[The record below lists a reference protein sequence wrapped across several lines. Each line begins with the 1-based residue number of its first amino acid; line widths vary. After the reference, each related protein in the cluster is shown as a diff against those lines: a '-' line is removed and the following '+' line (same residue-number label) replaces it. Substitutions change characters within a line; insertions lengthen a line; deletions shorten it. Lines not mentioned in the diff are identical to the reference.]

1 MNVLRT
7 AILIL
12 ILAGIAGALGVPVIA
27 IALSLVGLF
36 LLDLILIG
44 GLWRLISHRRG
55 DDH

>member
-27 IALSLVGLF
+27 IALSLVGLL